1 VVVEFPETKNRL
13 VEEVVV
19 PFALELR
26 LELVLEMATGFALLA
41 SGR

>member
-1 VVVEFPETKNRL
+1 VAVEFPETRNRL

-26 LELVLEMATGFALLA
+26 LDLVLEIATGFALLA